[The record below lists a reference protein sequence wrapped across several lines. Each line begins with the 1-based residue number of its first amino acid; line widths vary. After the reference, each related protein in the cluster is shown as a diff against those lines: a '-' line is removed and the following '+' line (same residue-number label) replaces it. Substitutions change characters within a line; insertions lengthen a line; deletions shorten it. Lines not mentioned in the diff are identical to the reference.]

1 MTLDVRAVSDEIDLL
16 GESPVWDRELSCLYW
31 VDGVSRRVRRYDPAT
46 GRFAAWSTPS
56 IVGCV
61 ALGRGRTL
69 VVGLV
74 DGVYTLDLTSG
85 DVHPVFRPD
94 PTDPRVRFNDG
105 KVDRDGRF
113 LCGTMGVH
121 ADPLG
126 RLYRVDGE
134 GSVDVLAEGI
144 RIFNAL
150 CFSPAGDVMY
160 FADSLEGTI
169 RAYAYGPGDAPV
181 AAPRVLCD
189 TTQWGSGPDGATV
202 DAEGCLWVAL
212 VRAGKIARITPAGAL
227 DRLIDA
233 PADLPSSLAFG
244 GEDLATLF
252 VTTIKDSGSGRAVSA
267 HPDGGKLFAIDGLG
281 VRGLPEAR
289 FRAPARVAPVTGV
302 H

>member
-1 MTLDVRAVSDEIDLL
+1 MALDIRVVSDEIDRL
-16 GESPVWDRELSCLYW
+16 GESPVWDPRDRCLYW
-31 VDGVSRRVRRYDPAT
+31 VDGVSRRVRRFDPAT
-46 GRFAAWSTPS
+46 GRFAAWPTPS

-61 ALGRGRTL
+61 GLGQGRTL
-69 VVGLV
+69 VVGLA
-74 DGVYTLDLTSG
+74 DGIHTLDLEG
-85 DVHPVFRPD
+85 GAVEPVFRPD
-94 PTDPRVRFNDG
+94 PADPLVRFNDG

-126 RLYRVDGE
+126 RLYRVDGS
-134 GSVDVLAEGI
+134 GRVDVLAEGI
-144 RIFNAL
+144 RIANAL

-169 RAYAYGPGDAPV
+169 RACAYGRGDASV
-181 AAPRVLCD
+181 GAPRVLCD

-212 VRAGKIARITPAGAL
+212 VRAGKIARVTPDGAL
-227 DRLIDA
+227 DRLIEA

-244 GEDLATLF
+244 GDDLATLF
-252 VTTIKDSGSGRAVSA
+252 VTTIQDSGSGRAVSA

-289 FRAPARVAPVTGV
+289 FRAPARAARGA